1 MADFNQIKIDITVLT
16 QQLHVPE
23 RLEGLGRPLTQEDFT
38 SYKQSCEDKL
48 LVIHNR
54 LKELIME
61 SYNEVIS
68 NACIEKDEKLSVV
81 HLLILCGEHSAL
93 EYWSS
98 HITMEITK
106 KIADQLLQLFH
117 KNTVEELI
125 MGSRFIFK
133 NALLE
138 LRPKLLLSTWKCN
151 PAAVL
156 CYHWLLMK
164 VRAPFLNEY
173 LSDVLPTALIITDDF
188 EEPNRLRGLKC
199 ITHIVNNVTK
209 ADLQMYGQCDVILEA
224 LQPILYCREVDLLEQ
239 FLVCFVTI
247 MRKMD
252 QPSYSNNLSRNKF
265 DDVVNV
271 ILNNLDLEEKNEVK
285 IIYLNCLLDLIK
297 ILQLRSLRHSR
308 KLLDMLAREI
318 NIETNDYMNTL
329 LLQVLDT
336 LLKYCWPRFNF
347 QKQFRPVIISLFKL
361 IHDWS
366 SSEGIEKSLSKSLE
380 VRLRNTFQLLKTLS
394 QDQIQQVQRDIR
406 ENEQFSDKF
415 KSTVDSIL
423 K

>member
-252 QPSYSNNLSRNKF
+252 QPSYSNNLS
-265 DDVVNV
+265 VVFFF
-271 ILNNLDLEEKNEVK
+271 K
-285 IIYLNCLLDLIK
+285 
-297 ILQLRSLRHSR
+297 
-308 KLLDMLAREI
+308 
-318 NIETNDYMNTL
+318 
-329 LLQVLDT
+329 LQV
-336 LLKYCWPRFNF
+336 K
-347 QKQFRPVIISLFKL
+347 K
-361 IHDWS
+361 
-366 SSEGIEKSLSKSLE
+366 
-380 VRLRNTFQLLKTLS
+380 
-394 QDQIQQVQRDIR
+394 
-406 ENEQFSDKF
+406 
-415 KSTVDSIL
+415 
-423 K
+423 